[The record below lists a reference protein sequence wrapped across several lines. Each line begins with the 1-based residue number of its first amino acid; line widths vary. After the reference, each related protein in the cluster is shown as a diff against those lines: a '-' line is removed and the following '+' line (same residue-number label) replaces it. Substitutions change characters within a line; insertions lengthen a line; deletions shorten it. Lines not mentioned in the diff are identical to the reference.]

1 MQGCGEEHAS
11 AIVSKNLN
19 MKRFLL
25 LVLLL
30 LIVFAL
36 FAGRLLV
43 VNAPEKADAI
53 VVLAGGSDDNRYY
66 RGLELLRAGYAP
78 RMYVDALAD
87 TQKFG
92 HRETEYAQKFIDETA
107 GPDVARVKVCGI
119 VGDSTVAETAAV
131 ARCLQADAAR
141 RVLLVTSEYHTRR
154 ALSIFRKSLP
164 SYEILVAAAP
174 DVRFGVKWWQHREWA
189 KVTLEEWEKLLFW
202 EMFERWRAPK
212 H

>member
-1 MQGCGEEHAS
+1 
-11 AIVSKNLN
+11 
-19 MKRFLL
+19 MKRPLL

-30 LIVFAL
+30 LIAFGF

-92 HRETEYAQKFIDETA
+92 HRETEYAQKFIEESA
-107 GPDVARVKVCGI
+107 GPDQPHVKVCGI

-131 ARCLQADAAR
+131 ARCLKADEAHSIM
-141 RVLLVTSEYHTRR
+141 LVTSEYHTRR
-154 ALSIFRKSLP
+154 ALSIFQKLLP
-164 SYEILVAAAP
+164 GHQISVAAAP

-189 KVTLEEWEKLLFW
+189 KMTLEEWEKLLFW
-202 EMFERWRAPK
+202 ELIERWRAPQ

>member
-1 MQGCGEEHAS
+1 
-11 AIVSKNLN
+11 
-19 MKRFLL
+19 MKRSLLL
-25 LVLLL
+25 LVVV
-30 LIVFAL
+30 LITFGL

-66 RGLELLRAGYAP
+66 KGLELLRAGYAP

-87 TQKFG
+87 IQKFG
-92 HRETEYAQKFIDETA
+92 HRETEYAQKFIEESA
-107 GPDVARVKVCGI
+107 GPDRVRVKVCGI

-131 ARCLQADAAR
+131 TRCLQTEGAHT
-141 RVLLVTSEYHTRR
+141 VLLVTSEYHTRR
-154 ALSIFRKSLP
+154 ALSIFHKLLP
-164 SYEILVAAAP
+164 GYHISVAAAP

-189 KVTLEEWEKLLFW
+189 KMTLEEWEKLLFW
-202 EMFERWRAPK
+202 ELIERWRAPQ

>member
-1 MQGCGEEHAS
+1 
-11 AIVSKNLN
+11 
-19 MKRFLL
+19 MKRPLL

-30 LIVFAL
+30 VIAFGV

-53 VVLAGGSDDNRYY
+53 VVLGGGSDDNRYY
-66 RGLELLRAGYAP
+66 RGLELLRTGYAP
-78 RMYVDALAD
+78 RMYLDALAD

-92 HRETEYAQKFIDETA
+92 HRETEYAQKFVEESA
-107 GPDVARVKVCGI
+107 GADVPRVKVCGI
-119 VGDSTVAETAAV
+119 IGDSTVAETAAV
-131 ARCLQADAAR
+131 AHCLKADGAH

-164 SYEILVAAAP
+164 GYEISVAAAP

-189 KVTLEEWEKLLFW
+189 KMTLEEWEKLMFW
-202 EMFERWRAPK
+202 ELIERWRAPRY
-212 H
+212 

>member
-1 MQGCGEEHAS
+1 
-11 AIVSKNLN
+11 
-19 MKRFLL
+19 MKRSLL

-30 LIVFAL
+30 VIAFGF

-53 VVLAGGSDDNRYY
+53 VVLGGGSDDNRYY

-78 RMYVDALAD
+78 RMYLDALAD

-92 HRETEYAQKFIDETA
+92 HPETVYAQKFVEESA
-107 GPDVARVKVCGI
+107 GPDVPRVKVCGI

-131 ARCLQADAAR
+131 ARCLQADGAH
-141 RVLLVTSEYHTRR
+141 RVLLATSEYHTRR

-164 SYEILVAAAP
+164 GYEISVAATP

-189 KVTLEEWEKLLFW
+189 KVTLEEWEKVLFW
-202 EMFERWRAPK
+202 ELIERWRAPQ

>member
-1 MQGCGEEHAS
+1 
-11 AIVSKNLN
+11 
-19 MKRFLL
+19 MKRSLLLL
-25 LVLLL
+25 LVVV
-30 LIVFAL
+30 IAFGF

-53 VVLAGGSDDNRYY
+53 VVLAGGSDDNRYF

-78 RMYVDALAD
+78 RMYLDALTD

-92 HRETEYAQKFIDETA
+92 HRETEYAQKFIEESA
-107 GPDVARVKVCGI
+107 GPDVPRVKACGI

-131 ARCLQADAAR
+131 ARCLQADGAH

-164 SYEILVAAAP
+164 DCEISVAAAP

-202 EMFERWRAPK
+202 QLIERWHAPQ

>member
-1 MQGCGEEHAS
+1 
-11 AIVSKNLN
+11 
-19 MKRFLL
+19 MKRSLL

-30 LIVFAL
+30 VIAFGS

-43 VNAPEKADAI
+43 VNAAEKADAI

-66 RGLELLRAGYAP
+66 RGLELLRSGYAA
-78 RMYVDALAD
+78 RMYLDALAD

-92 HRETEYAQKFIDETA
+92 HPETEYAQKFVDESA
-107 GPDVARVKVCGI
+107 GAEVSRVKVCGI

-131 ARCLQADAAR
+131 ARCLQADGAHR
-141 RVLLVTSEYHTRR
+141 ILLVTSEYHTRR
-154 ALSIFRKSLP
+154 ALSIFQKSLP
-164 SYEILVAAAP
+164 GDEISVAAAP

-189 KVTLEEWEKLLFW
+189 KVTLEEWEKLFFW
-202 EMFERWRAPK
+202 ELIERWRAPQ